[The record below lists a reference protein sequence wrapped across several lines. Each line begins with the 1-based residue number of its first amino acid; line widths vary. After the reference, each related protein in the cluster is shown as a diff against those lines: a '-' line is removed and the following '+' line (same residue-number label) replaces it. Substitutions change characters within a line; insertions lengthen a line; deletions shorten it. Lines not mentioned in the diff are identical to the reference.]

1 MRTESKGN
9 KVKPPTGAS
18 MGGNQIKDEVG
29 AVQMIKGM
37 SRDEKVFLNEMV
49 HSVLVNQTKN
59 DETDILITTE
69 KRMLIQAK

>member
-1 MRTESKGN
+1 
-9 KVKPPTGAS
+9 
-18 MGGNQIKDEVG
+18 
-29 AVQMIKGM
+29 MIKGM
-37 SRDEKVFLNEMV
+37 TRGEKVFLNEMV